1 MAIFA
6 HVARV
11 VADAAGE
18 PLVQFGLGLESVAGP
33 EAADLK
39 ICCLVGQLGLVFVD
53 VIDLLLLVEVRFV
66 SYYYFGLSSCA
77 VEQLFVALL
86 PEEEA
91 VAEAGLEQQGVL
103 DGSLV
108 DFDLDALDTMVEWVW
123 VVENSQ
129 VLG

>member
-1 MAIFA
+1 M
-6 HVARV
+6 
-11 VADAAGE
+11 
-18 PLVQFGLGLESVAGP
+18 
-33 EAADLK
+33 
-39 ICCLVGQLGLVFVD
+39 GLVFVD
-53 VIDLLLLVEVRFV
+53 VIDLLLLVDVPFV

-108 DFDLDALDTMVEWVW
+108 DFDLDALDTL
-123 VVENSQ
+123 

>member
-53 VIDLLLLVEVRFV
+53 VIDLLFV

-108 DFDLDALDTMVEWVW
+108 DFDLDALDTL
-123 VVENSQ
+123 

>member
-1 MAIFA
+1 M
-6 HVARV
+6 
-11 VADAAGE
+11 
-18 PLVQFGLGLESVAGP
+18 
-33 EAADLK
+33 
-39 ICCLVGQLGLVFVD
+39 
-53 VIDLLLLVEVRFV
+53 

-108 DFDLDALDTMVEWVW
+108 DFDLDALDTL
-123 VVENSQ
+123 